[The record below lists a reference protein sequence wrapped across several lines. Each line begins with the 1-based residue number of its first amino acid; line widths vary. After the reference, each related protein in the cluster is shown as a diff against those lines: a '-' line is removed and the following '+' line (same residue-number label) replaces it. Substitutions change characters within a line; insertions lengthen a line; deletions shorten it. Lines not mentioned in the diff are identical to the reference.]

1 MAEARLTAVAAHSR
15 EEWVVGRGEFALRRD
30 NDELGI
36 EGGVETAHQIA
47 KTIEDAH
54 HAYHGGGGHTDTH
67 HGNGG
72 DDVDGVVAFL
82 GKEVAPGDEGVEQHG
97 EMGSEFEKTVDVFGV
112 VERVVDEKLQFRDD
126 TQLVSHAF
134 AQFETQ
140 GGGVGVDV
148 AHDFFAA
155 LRGKYAQVGAAD
167 AHVGTNVGFAHA
179 DEHAVHGFRLKEEY
193 FAQLLLEEAGDFLL
207 AGCFHCWVL

>member
-1 MAEARLTAVAAHSR
+1 MPAKEDEGVVGERGRGATHCGVATHSR

-30 NDELGI
+30 NDELGV
-36 EGGVETAHQIA
+36 EVGVETAHQIA

-54 HAYHGGGGHTDTH
+54 HTDHGGGGNADTH

-112 VERVVDEKLQFRDD
+112 VEGVVDEKLQFRDD

-134 AQFETQ
+134 AQLETQ

-155 LRGKYAQVGAAD
+155 L
-167 AHVGTNVGFAHA
+167 
-179 DEHAVHGFRLKEEY
+179 
-193 FAQLLLEEAGDFLL
+193 
-207 AGCFHCWVL
+207 